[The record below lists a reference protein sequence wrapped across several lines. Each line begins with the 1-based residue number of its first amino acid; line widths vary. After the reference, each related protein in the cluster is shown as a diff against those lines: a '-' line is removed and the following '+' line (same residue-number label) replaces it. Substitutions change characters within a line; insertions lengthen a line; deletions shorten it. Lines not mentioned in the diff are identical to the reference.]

1 MLYLAIVYSD
11 VEKDPSYQA
20 TSNTSPD
27 VETWICNILD
37 VTSLSETN
45 SELLS
50 DDSPQLVAYSAKSG
64 KDLNFPVILEDTHNT
79 EAVIK
84 GDCVICKRESGDV
97 KALSLAEKDSL
108 VASVK
113 VSQTKIKEINEKAE
127 KSSVE
132 CMRKLCEA

>member
-27 VETWICNILD
+27 VETWICNILN

-50 DDSPQLVAYSAKSG
+50 DDSPQLVAYSAKSS
-64 KDLNFPVILEDTHNT
+64 KDLNFPVQIRYFRGL
-79 EAVIK
+79 
-84 GDCVICKRESGDV
+84 
-97 KALSLAEKDSL
+97 
-108 VASVK
+108 
-113 VSQTKIKEINEKAE
+113 
-127 KSSVE
+127 
-132 CMRKLCEA
+132 